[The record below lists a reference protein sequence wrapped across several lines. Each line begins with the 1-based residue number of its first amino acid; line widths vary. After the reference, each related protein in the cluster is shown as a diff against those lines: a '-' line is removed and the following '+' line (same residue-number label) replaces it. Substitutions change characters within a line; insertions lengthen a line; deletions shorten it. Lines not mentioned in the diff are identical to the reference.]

1 MLLDFNHQAFEYK
14 TSKTITNQY
23 NWGIPKN
30 VIPIQKNCINTTFD
44 QLALLSNKY
53 LFEKTMSKLYMKI
66 ARVVTN
72 HTTFLQIFHYS
83 K

>member
-1 MLLDFNHQAFEYK
+1 
-14 TSKTITNQY
+14 
-23 NWGIPKN
+23 
-30 VIPIQKNCINTTFD
+30 
-44 QLALLSNKY
+44 LLSNKY